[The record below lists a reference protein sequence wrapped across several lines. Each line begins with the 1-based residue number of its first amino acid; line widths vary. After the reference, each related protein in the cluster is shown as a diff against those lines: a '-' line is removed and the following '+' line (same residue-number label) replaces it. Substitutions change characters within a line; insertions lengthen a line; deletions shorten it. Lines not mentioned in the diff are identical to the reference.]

1 VAEYD
6 ELEEIESKIMKAPLI
21 RDRFMFLLVFYTGM
35 RAEEVAG
42 VHLEN
47 FDRKKSTVKVET
59 VIVRNDDTGEYEEA
73 SPKSEA
79 GEREIPIPS
88 SFFDVLDEYLKY
100 RDRQIAH
107 LIEKSNGKYEPKGT
121 LLLNRDGDFYRPN
134 RVSRKWGIYKKKV
147 GIDMTLHGLRHYY
160 ITNQMNYNPDLSPS
174 DVQEL
179 AGHSDIKTTYGYVHP
194 SRDRINNN
202 ATNIYERFGREQ
214 LYRNGGNTLTIPIEH
229 IATIILGNPD
239 YSRVDDLKVTLSELS
254 KRDVDF
260 FNISE
265 IMLGCKN
272 YLEAHY
278 PSLSRIEKYNYTK
291 KTRLEII
298 KDMKKEFGNDFIIGI
313 NKEKGLGIYL

>member
-100 RDRQIAH
+100 RGFLCLEIGFDQKIDVLE
-107 LIEKSNGKYEPKGT
+107 LIENEEKFEGT
-121 LLLNRDGDFYRPN
+121 YSKKDLYDND
-134 RVSRKWGIYKKKV
+134 RVIVTKLDYKA
-147 GIDMTLHGLRHYY
+147 L
-160 ITNQMNYNPDLSPS
+160 
-174 DVQEL
+174 
-179 AGHSDIKTTYGYVHP
+179 
-194 SRDRINNN
+194 
-202 ATNIYERFGREQ
+202 
-214 LYRNGGNTLTIPIEH
+214 
-229 IATIILGNPD
+229 
-239 YSRVDDLKVTLSELS
+239 
-254 KRDVDF
+254 
-260 FNISE
+260 
-265 IMLGCKN
+265 
-272 YLEAHY
+272 
-278 PSLSRIEKYNYTK
+278 
-291 KTRLEII
+291 
-298 KDMKKEFGNDFIIGI
+298 
-313 NKEKGLGIYL
+313 